1 MSPPLMSPVKVLP
14 GQEDELARRVQDA
27 LGDVNVA
34 LWLFANHR
42 DHLYGLAGNKVAQ
55 QTRAPPPIGKPVNGR
70 SSTSSMRND
79 NAMYPGGTKSSS
91 SNRSSSLSTEQHHS
105 NRASSSGVHVSSGGS
120 THPAS
125 QSGTRNQQQ
134 SSAYG
139 TSSSHLSRHDSSRHS
154 QNHHPRQQLPHPPQ
168 SLMDGHYKPS
178 TAYSSSAAGSKNS
191 RHSAQ
196 PLQGS
201 WLQPHHSRGSSYKQD
216 PGETR
221 SSSSNRS
228 SSLSTDQHYINH
240 VSSSGRSAHAASQP
254 STRNQEQSSSY
265 NPSSSHLSRHDS
277 THHSGNHHTKPQLPH
292 HPQLQMG
299 GQYKP
304 SPTSSSSSA
313 ARKNSRHSTQ
323 SLQGSLYQPHQS
335 RGSSSEQGLLVNAT
349 SNPKKRPLPSS
360 RAASSAAST
369 TNSPVPSSSQEP
381 RNDLGVRP
389 PAKRARWL

>member
-14 GQEDELARRVQDA
+14 GQEDKLARRVQDA

-79 NAMYPGGTKSSS
+79 NAMDPGLTRSSS
-91 SNRSSSLSTEQHHS
+91 SNRSSSLITEKHHS

-168 SLMDGHYKPS
+168 SRMDGHYKPS

-201 WLQPHHSRGSSYKQD
+201 WLQPH
-216 PGETR
+216 
-221 SSSSNRS
+221 
-228 SSLSTDQHYINH
+228 
-240 VSSSGRSAHAASQP
+240 
-254 STRNQEQSSSY
+254 
-265 NPSSSHLSRHDS
+265 
-277 THHSGNHHTKPQLPH
+277 
-292 HPQLQMG
+292 
-299 GQYKP
+299 
-304 SPTSSSSSA
+304 
-313 ARKNSRHSTQ
+313 
-323 SLQGSLYQPHQS
+323 QS
-335 RGSSSEQGLLVNAT
+335 RGISSKQGLLGNAT

-360 RAASSAAST
+360 SAASSAAST
-369 TNSPVPSSSQEP
+369 TNSPVPSSTQEP
-381 RNDLGVRP
+381 WNDLGVRP
-389 PAKRARWL
+389 PAKRVRRL